1 MKSIGK
7 LILALVLMVPAAA
20 FAATPRL
27 TAVSPSGGHNGDQIT
42 ASGDNL
48 SAESVERL
56 YLTNG
61 RKDYRVSIK
70 EQSAGS
76 IRFSIPA
83 RIRPGYYNLMLQTA
97 GAGAALLE
105 QPISCQVLAE
115 GEELI
120 EPAEEELE
128 IIEQEV
134 SEEEEK
140 AAEKRFKE
148 MEKEAKKKKKKK
160 KKG

>member
-1 MKSIGK
+1 MRHVIK
-7 LILALVLMVPAAA
+7 LGLALLLVVPAV

-27 TAVSPSGGHNGDQIT
+27 TDVSPSGGHNGDEIVT
-42 ASGDNL
+42 NGTSLDSKTVSKL
-48 SAESVERL
+48 F
-56 YLTNG
+56 LTDG

-70 EQSAGS
+70 EQSADS

-83 RIRPGYYNLMLQTA
+83 RIKPGYYRLMLQTS

-120 EPAEEELE
+120 EVIEPELE
-128 IIEQEV
+128 VIEQEV
-134 SEEEEK
+134 SDADEK
-140 AAEKRFKE
+140 AAAKKLKE
-148 MEKEAKKKKKKK
+148 MEKEARKKKKKKK
-160 KKG
+160 KS